1 VATRSK
7 MSLTN
12 ELRMLMARLE
22 IPVSGWTCL
31 RTADASATVVG
42 ARQRRKLTLVDVA
55 GVGLLPGLGALLL
68 VARGSGC
75 LLASLLLLGGRLAG
89 RGLAAGGGS
98 LLGLG
103 RHFGGDGD
111 GWEKVVQ
118 VGEMEEL
125 VVGGLCAGE
134 AGGAMDGDC

>member
-7 MSLTN
+7 MSLTK

-31 RTADASATVVG
+31 RTREDASANFAQWG
-42 ARQRRKLTLVDVA
+42 QMKRLSAKGGCRAIARSRGKLTLVDV
-55 GVGLLPGLGALLL
+55 GRVGLLPGLGALLL
-68 VARGSGC
+68 LAGGRGG
-75 LLASLLLLGGRLAG
+75 LLASLLLLNGGSLSS

-103 RHFGGDGD
+103 RHF
-111 GWEKVVQ
+111 
-118 VGEMEEL
+118 
-125 VVGGLCAGE
+125 C
-134 AGGAMDGDC
+134 